1 MQVHSAPGEAG
12 WAGCP
17 GGSTVGERAAQGHE
31 QGNSDVFLGQ
41 DQPHS
46 ARMYDY
52 YLGGKTNYR
61 VDREA
66 AQAVIRLFPA
76 IETVA
81 RVNRAYMHRAAR
93 YLAQRGVRQFIDVG
107 TGIPTAPNLHEVVQ
121 GVAPE
126 CRVMYI
132 DNDPIVLVY
141 ADELLA
147 GTPEGRT
154 GYVQADATD
163 PDAVLAAV
171 DAEGVVDLG
180 RPVALSLHALLHFIP
195 DDRDP
200 YGIVNGFMDRL
211 APGSYLSLT
220 HCTGDFAPEAWQ
232 AIIDTYVQ
240 RGTPAQVRSRTEVER
255 FFEGLE
261 LVSPEVVLAHQWHP
275 RVGSGPGVLSDRLVS
290 LYAGVG
296 RKV

>member
-1 MQVHSAPGEAG
+1 MFS
-12 WAGCP
+12 
-17 GGSTVGERAAQGHE
+17 
-31 QGNSDVFLGQ
+31 GQ

-93 YLAQRGVRQFIDVG
+93 YLAQRCGIRQFVDVG

-121 GVAPE
+121 DVAPE
-126 CRVMYI
+126 CRVMYV

-154 GYVQADATD
+154 GYLQADATD
-163 PDAVLAAV
+163 PAAVLAAV
-171 DAEGVVDLG
+171 EAEGVVDLG
-180 RPVALSLHALLHFIP
+180 EPVLLSLHALLHFIP

-200 YGIVNGFMDRL
+200 YGIVRAFMGHL

-220 HCTGDFAPEAWQ
+220 HCTGDFAPETWD
-232 AIIDTYVQ
+232 AIIETYVR
-240 RGTPAQVRSRTEVER
+240 RGTPAQVRSRAEVER

-261 LVSPEVVLAHQWHP
+261 LIQPKVVLAHQWHP
-275 RVGSGPGVLSDRLVS
+275 QVGSGPAVLSDRLVS

-296 RKV
+296 RKA